1 MFWDFKKEVADK
13 EYYVKA
19 KIDPCAHHFIK
30 VATTYVDAP
39 YPLED
44 MWERT
49 ILYCPKCKT
58 RTTQLPEDA
67 DLMLKCQQVDEEWQS
82 SQAKKGASNM
92 KSKEL
97 LHVVN
102 DLIAD
107 NDFNTDE
114 HSKRN
119 IEIDIQNLCKEL
131 KISTKELH
139 ENQLAR

>member
-1 MFWDFKKEVADK
+1 
-13 EYYVKA
+13 
-19 KIDPCAHHFIK
+19 
-30 VATTYVDAP
+30 
-39 YPLED
+39 
-44 MWERT
+44 
-49 ILYCPKCKT
+49 
-58 RTTQLPEDA
+58 
-67 DLMLKCQQVDEEWQS
+67 
-82 SQAKKGASNM
+82 M

>member
-1 MFWDFKKEVADK
+1 MFWDFKKEAADK
-13 EYYVKA
+13 EDYVKA
-19 KIDPCAHHFIK
+19 KIDPCAHHFTK

-58 RTTQLPEDA
+58 KTTQLPEEA
-67 DLMLKCQQVDEEWQS
+67 DLLLKCQKFDEEWQS
-82 SQAKKGASNM
+82 KQKRENKPV
-92 KSKEL
+92 KTEKL
-97 LHVVN
+97 LNAIN

-107 NDFNTDE
+107 NDFNTDK
-114 HSKRN
+114 HSKRS
-119 IEIDIQNLCKEL
+119 IEIDITNLCKEL
-131 KISTKELH
+131 KVTTKELH

>member
-13 EYYVKA
+13 ENYVKA

-58 RTTQLPEDA
+58 KTTQLPEEA
-67 DLMLKCQQVDEEWQS
+67 DLLLKCQKVDEEWQ
-82 SQAKKGASNM
+82 AKQKKEN
-92 KSKEL
+92 KSVKTEKL
-97 LHVVN
+97 LNVIN

-114 HSKRN
+114 HSKRS
-119 IEIDIQNLCKEL
+119 IEIDITNLCKEL
-131 KISTKELH
+131 KVTTKELH

>member
-1 MFWDFKKEVADK
+1 M
-13 EYYVKA
+13 
-19 KIDPCAHHFIK
+19 
-30 VATTYVDAP
+30 
-39 YPLED
+39 
-44 MWERT
+44 
-49 ILYCPKCKT
+49 
-58 RTTQLPEDA
+58 PEDA

>member
-1 MFWDFKKEVADK
+1 MFWDFKKEAADK
-13 EYYVKA
+13 EDYVKA

-58 RTTQLPEDA
+58 KTTQLPEEA
-67 DLMLKCQQVDEEWQS
+67 DLLLKCQKFDEEWQS
-82 SQAKKGASNM
+82 KQKRENKPV
-92 KSKEL
+92 KTEKL
-97 LHVVN
+97 LNAIN

-114 HSKRN
+114 HSKRS
-119 IEIDIQNLCKEL
+119 IEIDITNLCKEL
-131 KISTKELH
+131 KVTTKELH
-139 ENQLAR
+139 ENQLSR